1 MTFTIYTDG
10 SCKGNGKSN
19 NAGGYAF
26 IILYDDEFDPNK
38 QHIKVEYSRGVK
50 NTTNNRMELSA
61 IIDAFKCLYFYS
73 TSSCPVELYTD
84 SAYFHNCYTQKWWK
98 NWVKNGWKNSKKEPV
113 KNRDLWEKLIPYM
126 ENSLITFKKVKGHNG
141 DYWNEKVDSMA
152 QAAADTVKLEE

>member
-1 MTFTIYTDG
+1 MTYTIYTDG

-26 IILYDDEFDPNK
+26 IILYPDENSDKLN
-38 QHIKVEYSRGVK
+38 IKLKYSQGEK

-61 IIDAFKCLYFYS
+61 IISAFKHFYFYS
-73 TSSCPVELYTD
+73 TSPCPVELYTD

-113 KNRDLWEKLIPYM
+113 KNKDLWEKLIPYM
-126 ENSLITFKKVKGHNG
+126 NNSLITFKKVKGHNG

-152 QAAADTVKLEE
+152 QAAAEAIELED